1 MCHFYA
7 CVASRASH
15 SSAVVNLI
23 HSSGSILFPSRF
35 HPDLQLSEAQ
45 AVWLR
50 EAHRPAALQDCI
62 AAIVTAEGHL
72 SVTSALS
79 RLNLHVLVDRLA
91 LPHVPTYSC
100 RKTLQSLSWQ
110 AAMTR

>member
-1 MCHFYA
+1 MSFLCV
-7 CVASRASH
+7 CVASCASH
-15 SSAVVNLI
+15 LSALVNWL
-23 HSSGSILFPSRF
+23 HLSGWTLLPSRF

-45 AVWLR
+45 VVWLR
-50 EAHRPAALQDCI
+50 VAHRPAALQDCI
-62 AAIVTAEGHL
+62 SAIVTAEGHR

-91 LPHVPTYSC
+91 LPHLPIYSC